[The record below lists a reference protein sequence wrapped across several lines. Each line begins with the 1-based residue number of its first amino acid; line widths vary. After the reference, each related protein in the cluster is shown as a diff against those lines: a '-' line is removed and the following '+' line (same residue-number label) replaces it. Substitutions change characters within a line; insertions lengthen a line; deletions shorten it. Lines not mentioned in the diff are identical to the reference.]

1 MSTKPEPGS
10 PDELVWLR
18 GFEEARNRFL
28 VENKRLRDALH
39 YIAFASPD
47 QCEDIRFGIENNCL
61 AEVYKAE
68 AERTLWEEE

>member
-1 MSTKPEPGS
+1 MSTRPEPGS

-18 GFEEARNRFL
+18 GFEEARNHFL
-28 VENKRLRDALH
+28 VENKQLRDALC

-47 QCEDIRFGIENNCL
+47 QCQDIRFGIENNCL

-68 AERTLWEEE
+68 AQRTLWREE